1 MFSNKRLV
9 PSTNNNVSGFN
20 FFIRPTVPKNINST
34 SLQPVQQQQVKPE
47 EKKMKWGEPTW
58 FLFHTLAHKIKED
71 NFSQIKNDFLNMC
84 FLICR
89 NLPCPL
95 CAEHATEYMQK
106 ANFNAIQTKQQLKDF
121 FFEFH
126 NMVNVKK
133 GFPVFAKVDL
143 DEKYSRAITINIV
156 QNFIRNF
163 RDKSR
168 SIRNIAN
175 DFHRE
180 RALTTINQWFSKNIS
195 NFL

>member
-84 FLICR
+84 F
-89 NLPCPL
+89 
-95 CAEHATEYMQK
+95 
-106 ANFNAIQTKQQLKDF
+106 
-121 FFEFH
+121 
-126 NMVNVKK
+126 
-133 GFPVFAKVDL
+133 
-143 DEKYSRAITINIV
+143 
-156 QNFIRNF
+156 
-163 RDKSR
+163 
-168 SIRNIAN
+168 
-175 DFHRE
+175 
-180 RALTTINQWFSKNIS
+180 
-195 NFL
+195 